1 MLDLGYLNKL
11 INDKQRKTESHLIT
25 YVKEQFACFEE
36 TVEVAANNGYNCGF
50 FKLWLPTE
58 IKTPQNN
65 IIVLAFDTL
74 KNAYAPITIR
84 FSCGVVT
91 YETDPNTNRNYLD
104 LWFVVPASKDKNNKY
119 GDRVVWEVE

>member
-11 INDKQRKTESHLIT
+11 IKAKQQKNENSLIT
-25 YVKEQFACFEE
+25 YVKDQFACFEE
-36 TVEVAANNGYNCGF
+36 VVEVAANNGYNCGY
-50 FKLWLPTE
+50 FKLWLPKE
-58 IKTPQNN
+58 IKQPKND

-74 KNAYAPITIR
+74 KNAYTPISIR

-91 YETDPNTNRNYLD
+91 YETDLNTGRDYLD
-104 LWFVVPASKDKNNKY
+104 LWFTIPNDKRELKSY